1 MESRNGSDERRA
13 GGVYGA
19 RCDGGGG
26 NRTSTGS
33 GGCGAGVCASDPS
46 AGDELGVAGGSA
58 GDGERAGSEGREM
71 GEGERKGGGHVW
83 PLYMLAVK
91 ASMG

>member
-1 MESRNGSDERRA
+1 M
-13 GGVYGA
+13 
-19 RCDGGGG
+19 
-26 NRTSTGS
+26 
-33 GGCGAGVCASDPS
+33 CASDPS

-83 PLYMLAVK
+83 LLYMLAVK